1 MENRRYLVDEQPYL
15 FSFMDILRENMTED
29 IHEQRLINLA
39 RVLIDKKYWE
49 KRINDKDIKEQLEW
63 IYQLYY
69 SRAQTSRSFVDE

>member
-1 MENRRYLVDEQPYL
+1 
-15 FSFMDILRENMTED
+15 MTED

-39 RVLIDKKYWE
+39 RDLIDKNYWE

>member
-1 MENRRYLVDEQPYL
+1 
-15 FSFMDILRENMTED
+15 MTED

-69 SRAQTSRSFVDE
+69 SRAQTSRIFVDE